1 MKTIMN
7 NNEKQE
13 RQGGVPVSRNTCL
26 MFFGVVMFTTAV
38 AIGSISAIYFNNLQD
53 RLQSLEVRVQTLER
67 KSTNCLQVSSLF

>member
-1 MKTIMN
+1 MN

-13 RQGGVPVSRNTCL
+13 RQRSVAVSRNTCL
-26 MFFGVVMFTTAV
+26 LFVGVVMFTTAV
-38 AIGSISAIYFNNLQD
+38 AISSISAIYFNNLQD